1 MAEDL
6 LPVDV
11 KLLYATKIPSCRQ
24 ITTNEFFELKVL
36 PPHALYVF
44 EITMEHFKNY
54 RMLNDTLPLSEVHL
68 TEQMAFCAFPGQIF
82 CLH

>member
-36 PPHALYVF
+36 PPHALYL
-44 EITMEHFKNY
+44 
-54 RMLNDTLPLSEVHL
+54 R
-68 TEQMAFCAFPGQIF
+68 
-82 CLH
+82 